1 MKFGGTSVGSIE
13 RIQNVARIVK
23 TEVDAG
29 HEVAVCVSAM
39 SGETNR
45 LVDLCR
51 QTGSLFDLREYDTVV
66 STGEQVTV
74 GLLAMTLQSMGVDAR
89 SWLGWQMPFRTED
102 ARKWIGSIETA
113 EIERRFQK
121 HVKSRLLPASK
132 ASAIAGASPRLA
144 AEGQTPVPSPSQLP

>member
-1 MKFGGTSVGSIE
+1 
-13 RIQNVARIVK
+13 
-23 TEVDAG
+23 
-29 HEVAVCVSAM
+29 M
-39 SGETNR
+39 SGKTNR

-102 ARKWIGSIETA
+102 AHA
-113 EIERRFQK
+113 N
-121 HVKSRLLPASK
+121 AD
-132 ASAIAGASPRLA
+132 
-144 AEGQTPVPSPSQLP
+144 